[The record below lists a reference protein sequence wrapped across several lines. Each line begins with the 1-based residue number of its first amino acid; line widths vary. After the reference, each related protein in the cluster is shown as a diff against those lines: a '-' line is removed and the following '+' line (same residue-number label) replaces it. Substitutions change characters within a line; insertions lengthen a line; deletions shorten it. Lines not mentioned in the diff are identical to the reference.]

1 MHFLSIKG
9 VYFFQNTNVLNFEL
23 FFRLFLFDVGKV
35 AFLAVSE
42 KFRRLATIYPCL
54 CQLFAEIME
63 KRTPYLWNITS
74 LLSMTF
80 QRRDCKSEP
89 PQSSSISHL
98 YEIGVFLLFAELRCG
113 SAAEKR
119 QELLLLLKTISY
131 LVSKICCITYPIRLK
146 VANNI

>member
-1 MHFLSIKG
+1 MC
-9 VYFFQNTNVLNFEL
+9 
-23 FFRLFLFDVGKV
+23 FDVDVFQVVFFYEGKV

-42 KFRRLATIYPCL
+42 KFRRLATLYPCL

-89 PQSSSISHL
+89 PQSSSLGHH
-98 YEIGVFLLFAELRCG
+98 YERGVFLLFAELRYR

-119 QELLLLLKTISY
+119 QELLLLLKIISY

>member
-1 MHFLSIKG
+1 MCFD
-9 VYFFQNTNVLNFEL
+9 VDVFFW
-23 FFRLFLFDVGKV
+23 LFLFDEGKV

-42 KFRRLATIYPCL
+42 KFRRLATLYPCL

-89 PQSSSISHL
+89 PQSSSLGHH
-98 YEIGVFLLFAELRCG
+98 YERGVFFAFCRAEVQVCCRKKARITSLAQNHFIFGFQDLLYHV
-113 SAAEKR
+113 
-119 QELLLLLKTISY
+119 SY
-131 LVSKICCITYPIRLK
+131 
-146 VANNI
+146 

>member
-1 MHFLSIKG
+1 M
-9 VYFFQNTNVLNFEL
+9 
-23 FFRLFLFDVGKV
+23 

-42 KFRRLATIYPCL
+42 KFCRLATLYPCL

-89 PQSSSISHL
+89 PQSSSLGHH
-98 YEIGVFLLFAELRCG
+98 YEIGVFLLFTELRYG
-113 SAAEKR
+113 SAAEKKAR
-119 QELLLLLKTISY
+119 ITSLAQNHFIFGFQDLLYHVSY
-131 LVSKICCITYPIRLK
+131 
-146 VANNI
+146 

>member
-1 MHFLSIKG
+1 MCFD
-9 VYFFQNTNVLNFEL
+9 VDVFFWLL
-23 FFRLFLFDVGKV
+23 LFDVGKV

-42 KFRRLATIYPCL
+42 KFRRLATLYPCL

-89 PQSSSISHL
+89 PQSSSLGHH
-98 YEIGVFLLFAELRCG
+98 YERGVFLLFAELRCG
-113 SAAEKR
+113 SAAEKS
-119 QELLLLLKTISY
+119 QKLLLLLKIISY